1 MVDKFHD
8 NFKLVDSQLHAM
20 RAEYN
25 DNPPVCAAIM
35 NVSNKIGEAL
45 TLIDAEKNS
54 KNISITTVAQLE
66 DILKS
71 CLSGYENVKQQIPK
85 R

>member
-8 NFKLVDSQLHAM
+8 NFKLVDRQLNAM

-35 NVSNKIGEAL
+35 IVSNKIREAL
-45 TLIDAEKNS
+45 TLINAEKNS